1 MQRWSTSSDVGDTAS
16 ESSANGRSR
25 LSRHGITIGRHDDGA
40 TSSLVRREEDS
51 VGRFQ
56 LNWFDRRLELRRE
69 VKGDPGRLR
78 LPPP

>member
-1 MQRWSTSSDVGDTAS
+1 MQKWSTSSDVGVAAS

-25 LSRHGITIGRHDDGA
+25 LSRHGITIGRHDDG
-40 TSSLVRREEDS
+40 TSSLVRREEESS

-69 VKGDPGRLR
+69 V
-78 LPPP
+78 